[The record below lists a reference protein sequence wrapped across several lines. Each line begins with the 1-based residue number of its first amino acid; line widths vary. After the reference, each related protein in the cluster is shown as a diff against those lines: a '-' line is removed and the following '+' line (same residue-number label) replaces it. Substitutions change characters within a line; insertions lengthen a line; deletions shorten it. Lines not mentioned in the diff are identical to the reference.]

1 MFNLSEVH
9 SWPSSLF
16 YLIVARPAGAP
27 HLVRYLTG
35 SCDKGACLPLD
46 LFPTVLIQTI
56 YVGPRQMVVTIRMI
70 GIGLLHP
77 LWRIDSRPIRLLKRG
92 VKERRKL

>member
-1 MFNLSEVH
+1 MFNLSEGY

-16 YLIVARPAGAP
+16 SLIMARSSDAP

-46 LFPTVLIQTI
+46 LFPTNSIEGTLD
-56 YVGPRQMVVTIRMI
+56 
-70 GIGLLHP
+70 
-77 LWRIDSRPIRLLKRG
+77 WK
-92 VKERRKL
+92 K